1 MSSNPPIIVQALCA
15 ITPKLNTSQP
25 LIDAP
30 KGAPTLEKSEG
41 AMPRRSLRQRRGKVE
56 DLGTFTLKLTDEE
69 TAEDIFSMTGELPR
83 EHPHRR
89 PVQTQMMVN
98 VSRCPS
104 PRFPLADFIP
114 PLYWLL
120 LFLLSLVNQILGLV

>member
-41 AMPRRSLRQRRGKVE
+41 AMPRRSLRQRQGKVE

-83 EHPHRR
+83 GQPHRR
-89 PVQTQMMVN
+89 PVQTQTMLN
-98 VSRCPS
+98 VSHYP
-104 PRFPLADFIP
+104 PPFPLADFIP
-114 PLYWLL
+114 PLY
-120 LFLLSLVNQILGLV
+120 

>member
-41 AMPRRSLRQRRGKVE
+41 AMPRRSLRQRQGKVE

-69 TAEDIFSMTGELPR
+69 IAEDIFSMTGELPHK
-83 EHPHRR
+83 HPRRR
-89 PVQTQMMVN
+89 PVQTQMILN
-98 VSRCPS
+98 VSHCP
-104 PRFPLADFIP
+104 PPPFPLANFIP
-114 PLYWLL
+114 PLY
-120 LFLLSLVNQILGLV
+120 

>member
-15 ITPKLNTSQP
+15 IAPKLNTSKP

-30 KGAPTLEKSEG
+30 KGTPTLEKSEG

-69 TAEDIFSMTGELPR
+69 IAEDIFSMTGELPR
-83 EHPHRR
+83 GQPHRR
-89 PVQTQMMVN
+89 PVQTQMMLNISGDYGHV
-98 VSRCPS
+98 VVEHVYASE
-104 PRFPLADFIP
+104 
-114 PLYWLL
+114 WLDDYGHDVVEPVDA
-120 LFLLSLVNQILGLV
+120 S